1 MRSRGQVVDAAGDRD
16 LIEAG
21 LSEPA
26 GWRVWLWGL
35 CRRRLIRDARS
46 AVRRVAFD
54 RPIAIG
60 GSACEWLKE
69 AGMVA
74 SSAIRAA
81 AAANRMAAVLTDE
94 AIPTGVAGV
103 RGEYGNA
110 VEREGH
116 ELSSQNR
123 GR

>member
-1 MRSRGQVVDAAGDRD
+1 
-16 LIEAG
+16 
-21 LSEPA
+21 
-26 GWRVWLWGL
+26 
-35 CRRRLIRDARS
+35 
-46 AVRRVAFD
+46 
-54 RPIAIG
+54 
-60 GSACEWLKE
+60 
-69 AGMVA
+69 MVA